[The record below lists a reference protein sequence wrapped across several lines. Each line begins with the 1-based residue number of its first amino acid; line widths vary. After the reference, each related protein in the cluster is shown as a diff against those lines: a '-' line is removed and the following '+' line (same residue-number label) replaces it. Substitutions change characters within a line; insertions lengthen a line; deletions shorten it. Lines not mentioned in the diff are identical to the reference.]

1 MCFKTL
7 DYFYFL
13 YLFLLKYLNRQ
24 ILNAMLYTN
33 FTHLLKCLWIVFC
46 MFFAGNSNP
55 WPHFSSSGNSYHQ
68 PHYNYTRS
76 SFAHSYNL
84 PVTTKSANLPIP
96 PKPIKYDASQT
107 DFNTK
112 KAEKSSSELKPSN
125 SNQFQKSPVSSMTV
139 EVYFPEKSLADKY
152 FPSNKSHRNVK
163 LVTTSVAK
171 TPASTPS
178 NGQFKLHT
186 EKQNHNSNNFEN
198 RVTGS
203 KSESRPTYN
212 MNAVKSSA
220 QKAAASVSQ
229 HHTKTYS
236 KIGPGSIYSD
246 SKSTVKSVS
255 TNKTKPCSPIHVPRV
270 ASNHKSN
277 SVSTTT
283 LPKSNSAST
292 TTTLPKSNS
301 ASTTTTLPKSN
312 SASTTSI
319 PKSNSP
325 STTSIPKSNSPSTTS
340 IPKSNSASTT
350 ITISTVPRPRTKI
363 FSLKALS
370 RPTKDMAPALKT
382 DNSGVSTSLSKPDQN
397 EKAPSNLRSCSP
409 SVPEESKNKTEKIAS
424 TVQNNCV
431 RSDSHK
437 VPSSLPTLSYMP
449 EFVVDGIESTLQNCT
464 CTIGDLPRNFK
475 ASLL

>member
-1 MCFKTL
+1 
-7 DYFYFL
+7 
-13 YLFLLKYLNRQ
+13 
-24 ILNAMLYTN
+24 MLR
-33 FTHLLKCLWIVFC
+33 
-46 MFFAGNSNP
+46 AGNSNP
-55 WPHFSSSGNSYHQ
+55 WPLFSSSGYNYHHQ
-68 PHYNYTRS
+68 PHYNNTRS

-198 RVTGS
+198 RVTGT

-292 TTTLPKSNS
+292 T
-301 ASTTTTLPKSN
+301 
-312 SASTTSI
+312 SI

-325 STTSIPKSNSPSTTS
+325 STTTIPKSNSTTS
-340 IPKSNSASTT
+340 IPKSNSTTSVPKSNSTSTT
-350 ITISTVPRPRTKI
+350 ITISTVPPPRPRTKI

-370 RPTKDMAPALKT
+370 RPTTDMAPALKT

-397 EKAPSNLRSCSP
+397 GKAPSNLRSCSP
-409 SVPEESKNKTEKIAS
+409 SVLEESKNKTEKIAS

-475 ASLL
+475 ASLQ